1 MSRRYG
7 YVRPK
12 KNAIY
17 TADEV
22 QRLYEVCRNT
32 VSNWVQAGLQPVD
45 AREPQLFRGSEL
57 SRYHQDRVAARK
69 RPLRVAEFNCVSCK
83 LRVVPDTWTVR
94 PFLTERS
101 RAIETVCPDCGRR
114 LVKFLKQASYDA
126 ILQCVASN
134 ASLHAL
140 HEEKGLAHAGIGKD
154 RGEPLIA
161 WNGVNERILREYQ
174 DYCGRDAATTLD
186 ARFASIRDFEVFVE
200 LKSLRKV
207 TTADAARYR
216 EALSE
221 RGRDGGS
228 RSAIAH
234 RASHLRMFF
243 AWLVKQEGYRQM
255 NHSIADYF
263 VLSRR
268 DMAKAVSTAAPAYL
282 AIEDFVRMVAAMPS
296 TSLIN
301 RRDRAII
308 AFTCLVGT
316 RASAT
321 ASLRLGAVDIPGCRV
336 LQDAQCVRV
345 KNSKSQITIWF
356 PVPELFSEIVTDW
369 VTELRQLGCRDDDAL
384 FPPNEALEVP
394 RLLNHVDRGP
404 IIPWATEDGIRRAFA
419 LGARALG
426 IPYIHPH
433 SVRHTLAALGTVL
446 CRSIPEE
453 LAWSHNLGHS
463 KLETTRSHYARMTD
477 AHRDQ
482 LFATM
487 ATRNPLPEEDKD
499 LLIAYHQ
506 KLLMPGSPEF
516 QRAEQLDDEMRKRR
530 RVMAQPAGTQIA

>member
-7 YVRPK
+7 HVRPK

-17 TADEV
+17 TANEV
-22 QRLYEVCRNT
+22 QSLYDVCRNT
-32 VSNWVQAGLQPVD
+32 VSNWVQSGLRPVD

-69 RPLRVAEFNCVSCK
+69 RLLRVAEFNCVSCK
-83 LRVVPDTWTVR
+83 LRVVPDTTTIR
-94 PFLTERS
+94 PFFNARA
-101 RAIETVCPDCGRR
+101 RAIECVCPDCGRR
-114 LVKFLKQASYDA
+114 LVKFLTQASYDA

-134 ASLHAL
+134 TSLHTP
-140 HEEKGLAHAGIGKD
+140 HEEEGLAHAAIGKD
-154 RGEPLIA
+154 RGEAPVA
-161 WNGVNERILREYQ
+161 WNGENERILREYQ

-186 ARFASIRDFEVFVE
+186 ARFASIRDFEAFVE

-207 TTADAARYR
+207 TTTDVARYR

-268 DMAKAVSTAAPAYL
+268 DMAKAVPTAAPEYL

-321 ASLRLGAVDIPGCRV
+321 ASLRLGAVDIPGRRV
-336 LQDAQCVRV
+336 VQDGRWVRV
-345 KNSKSQITIWF
+345 KNSKSQVTIWF
-356 PVPELFSEIVTDW
+356 PVPELFSATVIEW
-369 VTELRQLGCRDDDAL
+369 VTELRKLGCRDDDAL
-384 FPPNEALEVP
+384 FPPNEVLEVP
-394 RLLNHVDRGP
+394 RLLSHTDRGP
-404 IIPWATEDGIRRAFA
+404 ITPWATDDGVRRAFA
-419 LGARALG
+419 LGATALG
-426 IPYIHPH
+426 VAYINPH
-433 SVRHTLAALGTVL
+433 SVRHTLVALGTIV

-482 LFATM
+482 LVAAM
-487 ATRNPLPEEDKD
+487 ATRDPLPEEDKD

-530 RVMAQPAGTQIA
+530 KLAAQG